1 MKAKIVVADDEPR
14 IRKMIARLLTDEG
27 YDVMPVENGREAVE
41 ALLSFQPDVIL
52 LDQQMPVLTGVEA
65 LEEIRRI
72 SPTQVVL
79 FVKRSD
85 FILRSL
91 SVLNSFLSSSNC
103 SSVIFVFGFASTV
116 NPFFCRNS
124 TAVVI
129 PTFKSLVTLFNLI
142 VILI

>member
-65 LEEIRRI
+65 LRRSGVSPRPRLSFCDSLRFHLPRRRRCEERG
-72 SPTQVVL
+72 
-79 FVKRSD
+79 
-85 FILRSL
+85 LRL
-91 SVLNSFLSSSNC
+91 YRKAF
-103 SSVIFVFGFASTV
+103 
-116 NPFFCRNS
+116 RQR
-124 TAVVI
+124 
-129 PTFKSLVTLFNLI
+129 
-142 VILI
+142 

>member
-79 FVKRSD
+79 FVTS
-85 FILRSL
+85 LRFHL
-91 SVLNSFLSSSNC
+91 PRRRRCEERGLRLYRKAF
-103 SSVIFVFGFASTV
+103 
-116 NPFFCRNS
+116 RQR
-124 TAVVI
+124 
-129 PTFKSLVTLFNLI
+129 
-142 VILI
+142 